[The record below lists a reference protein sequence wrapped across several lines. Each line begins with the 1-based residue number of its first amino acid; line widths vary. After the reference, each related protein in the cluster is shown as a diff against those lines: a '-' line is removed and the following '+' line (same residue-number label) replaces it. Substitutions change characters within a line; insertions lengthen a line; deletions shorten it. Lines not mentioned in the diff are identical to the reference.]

1 MGERKI
7 WTLCR
12 RKSGISIIE
21 VITAMAILGIGIWAI
36 VALFPKGQNIIR
48 RSGLRQLAVQLS
60 HEAISDYLTNPAKMP
75 FALVPYDPN
84 QVPNAPILLEPADLL
99 RVRAAYNFV
108 WGEPLELV
116 PVDTDGDGAPNEWRA
131 ILHFAP
137 VMDLNG
143 DGQVD
148 GKDVRVYRE
157 VRYLP
162 FPYEDRNGDGTI
174 DARDVENMEYLFDPQ
189 NSPTDVYLSLRPG
202 WTRVLRVSY
211 ELATP
216 FGPVTQVHRELYL
229 VDGGTNRF
237 SLHRPASRILSIV
250 EEVRLTPNA
259 DNVLAKYELRPFG
272 VLRFG
277 SSVPRPS
284 FVPLANDPR
293 LGRLLVDYLIDDA
306 QNGGGH
312 WLLETGTTFAPDL
325 ALRQRL
331 NLPANRNVGVF
342 QTVFGNLVPTAV
354 QAILLDVGPNWGA
367 PLTIFTL
374 PQEGVLA
381 FELANQPLPPSARV
395 RVAYQTGDDWFVQ
408 VIKPPDNFQLAP
420 DNTQVLQQF
429 PYERLRWFDPTALR
443 QGVLRVSPLLA
454 GLSLQLRWL
463 GTNGVTYETIA
474 SVDGSGQVRLPSN
487 LARLNA
493 IQGASLLV
501 RLSGRTLWQQAP
513 PQRKG
518 DYVELTT
525 IVPPAQ
531 TVQP

>member
-1 MGERKI
+1 
-7 WTLCR
+7 
-12 RKSGISIIE
+12 
-21 VITAMAILGIGIWAI
+21 
-36 VALFPKGQNIIR
+36 
-48 RSGLRQLAVQLS
+48 
-60 HEAISDYLTNPAKMP
+60 
-75 FALVPYDPN
+75 
-84 QVPNAPILLEPADLL
+84 
-99 RVRAAYNFV
+99 
-108 WGEPLELV
+108 
-116 PVDTDGDGAPNEWRA
+116 
-131 ILHFAP
+131 
-137 VMDLNG
+137 
-143 DGQVD
+143 
-148 GKDVRVYRE
+148 
-157 VRYLP
+157 
-162 FPYEDRNGDGTI
+162 
-174 DARDVENMEYLFDPQ
+174 
-189 NSPTDVYLSLRPG
+189 
-202 WTRVLRVSY
+202 
-211 ELATP
+211 
-216 FGPVTQVHRELYL
+216 
-229 VDGGTNRF
+229 
-237 SLHRPASRILSIV
+237 
-250 EEVRLTPNA
+250 
-259 DNVLAKYELRPFG
+259 
-272 VLRFG
+272 
-277 SSVPRPS
+277 
-284 FVPLANDPR
+284 
-293 LGRLLVDYLIDDA
+293 
-306 QNGGGH
+306 
-312 WLLETGTTFAPDL
+312 
-325 ALRQRL
+325 
-331 NLPANRNVGVF
+331 
-342 QTVFGNLVPTAV
+342 VPTAV

-429 PYERLRWFDPTALR
+429 PYERLRWFDLTALR